1 MKSILFCL
9 AFITAVVLTAAA
21 QTTAGPVMTFK
32 TTTID
37 YGKIQR
43 GSDPVRKFEFTNTG
57 NEPLIIKSAKGSC
70 GCVKPTY
77 PQEPIMPGE
86 ALTIDVNYDTNRPG
100 PFTKTVT
107 LTTNETPDTHTL
119 TIKGEVKAPPT
130 QESVPAGNGG
140 LKQ

>member
-9 AFITAVVLTAAA
+9 AFIMAGAMTAAS

-32 TTTID
+32 ATTID
-37 YGKIQR
+37 YGKIQK

-70 GCVKPTY
+70 GCAKPTY

-86 ALTIDVNYDTNRPG
+86 TLTIDVNYDTNRPG
-100 PFTKTVT
+100 HFNKTVT

-119 TIKGEVKAPPT
+119 TIKGEMLVPPE
-130 QESVPAGNGG
+130 QESVSGSKGGN
-140 LKQ
+140 